1 MRPYRAAKILLPQ
14 ATHPTATAAPAAVG
28 TEASVPLK
36 AMESIPWCAIWA
48 LQPHGLF
55 ASLTEL
61 GRWSTSLNRSL
72 PPRKIQ
78 NAEARVA
85 LRFHHQRDTIRTSC
99 AAPRR

>member
-48 LQPHGLF
+48 LQPQ
-55 ASLTEL
+55 
-61 GRWSTSLNRSL
+61 RSV
-72 PPRKIQ
+72 RKLDG
-78 NAEARVA
+78 AREVVDKPESVA
-85 LRFHHQRDTIRTSC
+85 
-99 AAPRR
+99 AAA